1 MVQSGRD
8 NLHSQLVG
16 ILKVALPL
24 SALGI
29 LSTLFLFSGK
39 IDPEDAIPY
48 AEVDVADRLRT
59 PRMTD
64 AGFAGVTADG
74 ASLMLTAADAKPAD
88 VAGGAAA
95 RIVLGTLETSDG
107 AKTELAAAAVDM
119 DAATRMI
126 ELSDG
131 VELRS
136 SAGMVIATL
145 GLGIATDRTFAQS
158 RGPVTATGPLGQLS
172 AREFLLTAQDGVANS
187 YVLVFNGDV
196 RLLYQPDR

>member
-1 MVQSGRD
+1 MAQVGRD
-8 NLHSQLVG
+8 NLHSRVVG

-24 SALGI
+24 MALGI
-29 LSTLFLFSGK
+29 LSTLFLLSDR
-39 IDPEDAIPY
+39 INPEDAIPY

-88 VAGGAAA
+88 AVGGAGAQ
-95 RIVLGTLETSDG
+95 IVLGTLETSDG
-107 AKTELAAAAVDM
+107 AKTELAAAAVAIDT
-119 DAATRMI
+119 AAQMI

-136 SAGMVIATL
+136 STGMVIAAQ
-145 GLGIATDRTFAQS
+145 GIGIATNRTFAIS
-158 RGPVTATGPLGQLS
+158 RGPITATGPLGQLS
-172 AREFLLTAQDGVANS
+172 AQEMQLTAQDDVTNS
-187 YVLVFNGDV
+187 YLLVFKGDV
-196 RLLYQPDR
+196 RLLYQPER

>member
-158 RGPVTATGPLGQLS
+158 RGPVTANGPLGQLS

>member
-1 MVQSGRD
+1 MAQSGRD
-8 NLHSQLVG
+8 NLHSRVVG

-24 SALGI
+24 AALGI
-29 LSTLFLFSGK
+29 LSTLFLFSDK
-39 IDPEDAIPY
+39 IDPESAIPY
-48 AEVDVADRLRT
+48 ADVDVADRLRT

-74 ASLMLTAADAKPAD
+74 ASLMLTAADAKPDDA
-88 VAGGAAA
+88 AGGAAA

-107 AKTELAAAAVDM
+107 AKTELAAAAVVM
-119 DAATRMI
+119 DTAANMI
-126 ELSDG
+126 ELSNG

-158 RGPVTATGPLGQLS
+158 RGAITATGPLGQLS
-172 AREFLLTAQDGVANS
+172 AQEMQLTAQDGVPNS

>member
-1 MVQSGRD
+1 MAKSGRD
-8 NLHSQLVG
+8 DLHSQVVG

-24 SALGI
+24 AALGI
-29 LSTLFLFSGK
+29 LSTLFLLSDK
-39 IDPEDAIPY
+39 INPEDAIPY

-74 ASLMLTAADAKPAD
+74 ASLMLTAADAKPEDA
-88 VAGGAAA
+88 AGSAGA
-95 RIVLGTLETSDG
+95 RLVLGTLETSDG
-107 AKTELAAAAVDM
+107 AKTELAAAAIEM
-119 DAATRMI
+119 DTAAHMI
-126 ELSDG
+126 ELSNG

-136 SAGMVIATL
+136 SAGLVISAV
-145 GLGIATDRTFAQS
+145 GLGVATDRTFAQS

-172 AREFLLTAQDGVANS
+172 AQEMQLTAQDGEPNS
-187 YVLVFNGDV
+187 YVLVFKGNV

>member
-1 MVQSGRD
+1 MAQSGRD
-8 NLHSQLVG
+8 NLHSRVVG
-16 ILKVALPL
+16 ILKLVLPL
-24 SALGI
+24 AALGI

-48 AEVDVADRLRT
+48 ASVDVADRLRA

-74 ASLMLTAADAKPAD
+74 ASLMLTAADAKPED
-88 VAGGAAA
+88 TTGGAAA
-95 RIVLGTLETSDG
+95 RLVLGTLETSDG
-107 AKTELAAAAVDM
+107 AKSELAAAAVDINV
-119 DAATRMI
+119 AAHMI
-126 ELSDG
+126 ELSNG

-136 SAGMVIATL
+136 SAGMVISTL

-172 AREFLLTAQDGVANS
+172 AQEMQLTAQDGVANS

>member
-1 MVQSGRD
+1 MAQSGRA
-8 NLHSQLVG
+8 NLHSQMVG
-16 ILKVALPL
+16 VLKVALPL
-24 SALGI
+24 AALGI

-48 AEVDVADRLRT
+48 ASVDVADRLRT

-74 ASLMLTAADAKPAD
+74 ASLMLTAAIAKPED
-88 VAGGAAA
+88 GATGANA
-95 RIVLGTLETSDG
+95 RLVLGTLETSDG

-119 DAATRMI
+119 DSANQMI

-136 SAGMVIATL
+136 TTGMVIAAL

-172 AREFLLTAQDGVANS
+172 AQEMQLTAQDGVPNS

-196 RLLYQPDR
+196 RLLYQPGR

>member
-1 MVQSGRD
+1 MAQSGRD
-8 NLHSQLVG
+8 NLHSRMVG

-24 SALGI
+24 TALGI

-64 AGFAGVTADG
+64 AGFSGVTADG
-74 ASLMLTAADAKPAD
+74 ASLMLTAADAKPEDAT
-88 VAGGAAA
+88 GGAAA

-107 AKTELAAAAVDM
+107 AKTELAAAAVDV
-119 DAATRMI
+119 DTAAHMI

-158 RGPVTATGPLGQLS
+158 RGAVTATGPLGQLS
-172 AREFLLTAQDGVANS
+172 AQEMQLTAQDGVANS
-187 YVLVFNGDV
+187 YQLVFNGDV

>member
-1 MVQSGRD
+1 MAQSGRD
-8 NLHSQLVG
+8 NLHSRLVG
-16 ILKVALPL
+16 ILKIALPL
-24 SALGI
+24 TALGI

-39 IDPEDAIPY
+39 IDPEDAIPF

-74 ASLMLTAADAKPAD
+74 ASLMLTAADAKPEDA
-88 VAGGAAA
+88 AGGAAA

-107 AKTELAAAAVDM
+107 ATTELAAAAVDM
-119 DAATRMI
+119 NTAAHMI
-126 ELSDG
+126 ELSNG

-136 SAGMVIATL
+136 SAGMVIATS
-145 GLGIATDRTFAQS
+145 GLGIATNRTFAQS
-158 RGPVTATGPLGQLS
+158 RGPVSATGPMGQLT
-172 AREFLLTAQDGVANS
+172 AQEMQLTAQDGVANS